1 LFHFKSPLW
10 RSVFALVGL
19 LVLDSYSSFS
29 LAVYVCL
36 KNTIVVT
43 KKAKKL

>member
-1 LFHFKSPLW
+1 VEIIVCFSW
-10 RSVFALVGL
+10 ALGPNN
-19 LVLDSYSSFS
+19 SYSSFS